1 MTSST
6 VNILHSVW
14 VPCVKVCGKLR
25 GKLLSSVSVL
35 DFEVPLLRPF
45 EVDPEMKDSR
55 EVLNP
60 ESYQPLYN
68 SLRMRGQVPVLGF
81 PENFLAEGACSLSR
95 LSPREN
101 SGPSCTVLGMSRGI
115 SALGVGDPGMGT
127 CEGSSPSTQSSFK
140 MSPLLARLSLPSPGR
155 PSSSSPPSAEFTF
168 EPLSLVCAPHT
179 DG

>member
-1 MTSST
+1 M
-6 VNILHSVW
+6 
-14 VPCVKVCGKLR
+14 
-25 GKLLSSVSVL
+25 
-35 DFEVPLLRPF
+35 RPF
-45 EVDPEMKDSR
+45 EVDREMKDSR

-68 SLRMRGQVPVLGF
+68 SLRMRGQVPILGF
-81 PENFLAEGACSLSR
+81 PEISLAEGARSLSS
-95 LSPREN
+95 LSPKEI
-101 SGPSCTVLGMSRGI
+101 SGPSSTVLGMSRCI
-115 SALGVGDPGMGT
+115 PSLCVGDPGMGT

-168 EPLSLVCAPHT
+168 KPLSLVCVPHT